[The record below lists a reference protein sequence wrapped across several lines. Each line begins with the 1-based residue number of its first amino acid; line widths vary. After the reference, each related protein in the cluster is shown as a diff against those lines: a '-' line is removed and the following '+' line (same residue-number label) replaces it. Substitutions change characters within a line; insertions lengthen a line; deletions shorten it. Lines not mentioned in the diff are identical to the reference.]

1 MTVALLWVVSPT
13 TEVVYTNF
21 GLTETLPARSV
32 FERKTSK
39 MTCNMRQRKWNSWSL
54 GVEKQERRVGF
65 PVLSSVVVNPTED
78 TTVATSKQRVYD
90 VVLKQ
95 AALINRDSRSRGDRD
110 VKPDFFVPGTLSLL
124 GEAYDRCGEVCAEYA
139 KTFYLGTLL
148 MTPEKRRAIWAI
160 YVWCRRTDELVDGP
174 NASHITATAL
184 DRWESRLD
192 DLFNG
197 QPFDMLDAALSDTVA
212 KFPIDIQAQKYS
224 RSKQLSV
231 ICMLAL
237 DLQSEILRHILFS
250 IYTQQ
255 PFKDMIEGM
264 RMDLRKSRYKNFD
277 ELYLY
282 CYYVAGTVGLI
293 SVPVMGIA
301 PKSKATTES
310 VYNAALALGIANQ
323 LTNILRDVGEDA
335 RRGRVYLP
343 QDELAQAGLS
353 DEDIFAGR
361 VTDKWRSFMKKQIKR
376 ARTFFDEAERGVAE
390 LSPSSRWPVWA
401 SLLLYR
407 QILDEIEAN
416 DYNNFTKRAYVS
428 KAKKLLALPFAYA
441 KSLMHLRTSSSLA
454 KT

>member
-1 MTVALLWVVSPT
+1 MSVALLWVVSPT
-13 TEVVYTNF
+13 TEVYNGF
-21 GLTETLPARSV
+21 GVAESLAPRLVSDD
-32 FERKTSK
+32 RKT
-39 MTCNMRQRKWNSWSL
+39 RRFYRKQQQKLNSWSVNL
-54 GVEKQERRVGF
+54 GKQGMRGATGF
-65 PVLSSVVVNPTED
+65 PVVSSMVANPAAGEMAVLSSE
-78 TTVATSKQRVYD
+78 KKVYD

-95 AALINRDSRSRGDRD
+95 AALVNRELRTREDLDLD
-110 VKPDFFVPGTLSLL
+110 VKPDMAVPGTLSLL

-174 NASHITATAL
+174 NASHITPTAL
-184 DRWESRLD
+184 DRWEARLE
-192 DLFNG
+192 DLFRG
-197 QPFDMLDAALSDTVA
+197 RPFDMLDAALSDTVA
-212 KFPIDIQAQKYS
+212 KFPIDIQ
-224 RSKQLSV
+224 
-231 ICMLAL
+231 
-237 DLQSEILRHILFS
+237 
-250 IYTQQ
+250 

-264 RMDLRKSRYKNFD
+264 RTDLRKSRYQNFD

-282 CYYVAGTVGLI
+282 CYYVAGTVGLM

-301 PKSKATTES
+301 PDSKATTES

-353 DEDIFAGR
+353 DEDIFAGK
-361 VTDKWRSFMKKQIKR
+361 VTDKWRKFMKKQIKR
-376 ARTFFDEAERGVAE
+376 ARMFFDEAEKGVTD
-390 LSPSSRWPVWA
+390 LSASSRWPVWA

-428 KAKKLLALPFAYA
+428 KAKKLLALPIAYGR
-441 KSLMHLRTSSSLA
+441 SMVGPLRTSNLA
-454 KT
+454 KV

>member
-212 KFPIDIQAQKYS
+212 KFPIDIQ
-224 RSKQLSV
+224 
-231 ICMLAL
+231 
-237 DLQSEILRHILFS
+237 
-250 IYTQQ
+250 